1 MTSGLYLA
9 LKEFWKSV
17 QWFGTSNHLYLCM
30 FLIYANYTSL
40 YVYVNFY
47 VCIFA
52 NNVCNRVIWI
62 PLLGNR

>member
-1 MTSGLYLA
+1 MTSVLYLA

-40 YVYVNFY
+40 YVYVNIY

-52 NNVCNRVIWI
+52 NNVCNGVIWI